1 MGTVNDKNGKN
12 DEVGLSTLNTLSA
25 AQSFNK
31 WMAGTIDPWC
41 NGEIL
46 EIGGGIGNLS
56 LYFLEK
62 RKHLTITEL
71 KEEYCQV
78 LRNRLKDYPSL
89 RGILEM
95 DIADLRF
102 DEKFGHLFGKFDSV
116 FALNVIEHIE
126 ERDQAGRNCR
136 KLLKPW
142 GTLVLLVPAFQ
153 DLYNRFDR
161 ELGHFLRF
169 TQGHLSDLFEQNGFR
184 VSHRQYFNA
193 AGIAGWW
200 FTGTILKRKMIPGG
214 SMKVYNF
221 LVPLF
226 RILDYFTH
234 KFVGLSVIQTGIKIP
249 DA

>member
-1 MGTVNDKNGKN
+1 M
-12 DEVGLSTLNTLSA
+12 VGFSTLDTLSD

-41 NGEIL
+41 RGDIL

-56 LYFLEK
+56 RYFLERGK
-62 RKHLTITEL
+62 NLTVTEL
-71 KEEYCQV
+71 RKEYCRLLSER
-78 LRNRLKDYPSL
+78 LRDYPSL

-95 DIADLRF
+95 DITDPRF
-102 DEKFGHLFGKFDSV
+102 DEKFGGLFGKFDTV

-126 ERDQAGRNCR
+126 DRDLAIRNCR
-136 KLLKPW
+136 KLLKEG
-142 GTLVLLVPAFQ
+142 GTLLLLVPAFQ
-153 DLYNRFDR
+153 ALYNRFDH

-169 TQGHLSDLFEQNGFR
+169 SHGQLSALIEQNGFR
-184 VSHRQYFNA
+184 VSHRRYFNA

-200 FTGTILKRKMIPGG
+200 FTGTILRKKMIPGG
-214 SMKVYNF
+214 SMKIYDF

-234 KFVGLSVIQTGIKIP
+234 KFVGLSIIQTGIKIQ
-249 DA
+249 DV